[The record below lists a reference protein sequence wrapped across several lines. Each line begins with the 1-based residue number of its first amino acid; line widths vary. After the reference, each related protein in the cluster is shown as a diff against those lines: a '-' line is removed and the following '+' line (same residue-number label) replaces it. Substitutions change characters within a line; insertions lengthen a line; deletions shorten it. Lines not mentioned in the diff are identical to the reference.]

1 MSEQPANFKE
11 KSGRYALFVVGGIIG
26 LGLLSITISSLTR
39 SPDAIK
45 EDSVPT
51 IHDSQ
56 TPPHTKTALEQLQS
70 ERPPA
75 RDSTDAVQ
83 SSAETQSKID
93 TLLDPLAKERE
104 RVQLSEFRRASSAAQ
119 SEWGRQPIASPQTVT
134 GSPTPP
140 TTRSNTLQSDDLRTS
155 DDQRLALK
163 RKLDELSALRERVL
177 QGNYSIGDNPNVPR
191 EQLMTLEN
199 AFSPAPK
206 DIVGFTDENAYN
218 ASTDGMM
225 KLPIGTIIPAV
236 TIMKASSD
244 RTGTFKAMV
253 SQDIMDVSEDY
264 VLIPKGAEVIIKS
277 VRMSGANE
285 AINSFVG
292 MSVPWIILPN
302 GKKIDTSKSSGM
314 DREGL
319 TGISDQVDR
328 HWVEQFLGVAAY
340 ALVANNTSYQGTGN
354 NNDWDY
360 ASDVSQGIRD
370 QIAPHAQKYLQLR
383 PTNIIRQGQA
393 MNVILEDEVYLMPWR
408 NIYEDYL

>member
-1 MSEQPANFKE
+1 MSEKPANFKE
-11 KSGRYALFVVGGIIG
+11 KSGKYAIGVVGGIIG
-26 LGLLSITISSLTR
+26 LGLLSVAISSLTS

-45 EDSVPT
+45 NDDVPT
-51 IHDSQ
+51 THESQ
-56 TPPHTKTALEQLQS
+56 IDTSPHPKTALEKLQS
-70 ERPPA
+70 ERPTA

-83 SSAETQSKID
+83 SSTEPKTKIE

-104 RVQLSEFRRASSAAQ
+104 RVQLSEFRRASLAAQ
-119 SEWGRQPIASPQTVT
+119 SEWGRQPIVLSNAAKESLPQPTVT
-134 GSPTPP
+134 
-140 TTRSNTLQSDDLRTS
+140 TRSDDLRTS

-163 RKLDELSALRERVL
+163 QKLEELSALRERVL
-177 QGNYSIGDNPNVPR
+177 QGNYSIGDNPNVQN

-277 VRMSGANE
+277 FRMSGANE

-292 MSVPWIILPN
+292 MSVPWIVLPD

-319 TGISDQVDR
+319 TGISDQVDH

-340 ALVANNTSYQGTGN
+340 ALVANNTSYQGTGS

-360 ASDVSQGIRD
+360 ASDVSQGVRD